1 MTTYVKPTPSKK
13 TSHYIR
19 SSAHVIRLRNALTSV
34 IPHPRVRRAALG
46 RLEIYAG
53 RDAHRL
59 PDAE

>member
-19 SSAHVIRLRNALTSV
+19 SSARIIRLRNAFTSALLRS
-34 IPHPRVRRAALG
+34 RVRRRALR
-46 RLEIYAG
+46 RLETYAG
-53 RDAHRL
+53 RDAHRR